1 MGDGLTLFILIGI
14 MLVVMFAGS
23 PVFSALG
30 FTGLFGVLLIFLMFG
45 INHLP
50 QWGTIAYS
58 QGTSFNQ
65 IIAPM
70 FVMMSEFLSQ
80 GRIAEDIFT
89 VMNRAVRKVKG
100 GLAVSTTLACTVF
113 SALCGSS
120 PATAASVGRISIQ
133 EMTKRGYDPGFAVG
147 TVAAGGTLGIMLPPS
162 ITFCFFGLLTE
173 TSIVQLFMAGVIP
186 GFMISLLFIIFT
198 LVRVRVNPALVSGVV
213 EPAEGPKGADE
224 IDGDVAREII
234 EAAQKI
240 AEEERAAKNGI
251 LKQPQQKKKEA
262 GIITILPALVLIVVV
277 VAAMYSGIATPMEA
291 AGYGVVGSLV
301 ITLIQRRMNKQT
313 FSTAMR
319 NTARTGTMIF
329 FLIMCGFVMTYAIS
343 YLGIS
348 QSIASAVVGSGLN
361 RYVILIIVYLLWLVI
376 GLFMDPA
383 SVVILTVPFL
393 FPSLVALG
401 FDPIWIG
408 VVSVICSEVG
418 MITPPVGLNLFVIKA
433 ISNVPM
439 STIIKGSFPYVF
451 VLIFALIVITLFPDI
466 ALLLPRIM
474 T

>member
-1 MGDGLTLFILIGI
+1 MGDGMTLLVLIGV
-14 MLVVMFAGS
+14 MLIVMFSGS

-30 FTGLFGVLLIFLMFG
+30 FTGLFGALLIFMWYG
-45 INHLP
+45 INQMP
-50 QWGTIAYS
+50 QWGPIAYT

-89 VMNRAVRKVKG
+89 VMNRAVKKVKG

-120 PATAASVGRISIQ
+120 PATAASVGRISIK

-173 TSIVQLFMAGVIP
+173 TSIVQLFMAGVLP
-186 GFMISLLFIIFT
+186 GLMISVFFIVFT
-198 LVRVRVNPALVSGVV
+198 LIRVRINPALVSGVV
-213 EPAEGPKGADE
+213 SSEDAIKGAE
-224 IDGDVAREII
+224 EMDGNVAREII
-234 EAAQKI
+234 NAAREAAL
-240 AEEERAAKNGI
+240 EESAHRVGT
-251 LKQPQQKKKEA
+251 LTQPQPQKKEA
-262 GIITILPALVLIVVV
+262 GLVTILPALILIVIV

-291 AGYGVVGSLV
+291 AGYGVIGSLV
-301 ITLIQRRMNKQT
+301 ITLIQRRMTKAT
-313 FSTAMR
+313 FGAAMR
-319 NTARTGTMIF
+319 NTARTGTMII

-348 QSIASAVVGSGLN
+348 QSIAAAVVGSGMN
-361 RYVILIIVYLLWLVI
+361 RYVILVIVFLLWLII

-433 ISNVPM
+433 ITNIPM
-439 STIIKGSFPYVF
+439 STIIKGSVPYAF
-451 VLIFALIVITLFPDI
+451 VLIFALIIITLFPDI
-466 ALLLPRIM
+466 ALLLPRLM
-474 T
+474 G